1 MLSACSLSNNKRQ
14 HSYRAHVVA
23 KSNHRISQ
31 DPPSDHAAE
40 IVELRHLLRDARES
54 IYHLTRRDS
63 PPPTD
68 TTPKPP
74 GIAQPRYAAA
84 YQAAPPPLAVIK
96 NQAATAPDQHWV
108 PFLHRKLGDDQRK
121 KRNNRDEACPSGT
134 TPPLPYPAPT
144 AIRREI
150 SSFIR
155 ANRICFRHAFGIP
168 YVPSTNCSYNH
179 KLFPEG
185 YYKNLPRVSRSSR
198 TYETTTRPI
207 GHTDTLT
214 PSAESV
220 NTLAY
225 LEGIQCDDDVESV
238 GTPDTDT
245 GQQEQPSNE
254 S

>member
-1 MLSACSLSNNKRQ
+1 MPHGVQHAHERNGDPRTFNRYETMLSACSLSNNKRQ

-96 NQAATAPDQHWV
+96 NQAATTPDQHWV

-155 ANRICFRHAFGIP
+155 ANRICFATPLVFHMCRPLIA
-168 YVPSTNCSYNH
+168 
-179 KLFPEG
+179 
-185 YYKNLPRVSRSSR
+185 R
-198 TYETTTRPI
+198 TTTSYFRKGTIRTFPGSADQVGLMRRP
-207 GHTDTLT
+207 
-214 PSAESV
+214 P
-220 NTLAY
+220 
-225 LEGIQCDDDVESV
+225 
-238 GTPDTDT
+238 
-245 GQQEQPSNE
+245 GQ
-254 S
+254 